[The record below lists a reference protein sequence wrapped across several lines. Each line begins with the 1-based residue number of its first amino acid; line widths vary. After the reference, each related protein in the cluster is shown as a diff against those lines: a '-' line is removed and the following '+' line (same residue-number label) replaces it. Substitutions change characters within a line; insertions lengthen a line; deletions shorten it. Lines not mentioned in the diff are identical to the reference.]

1 MDCIS
6 LQSDCY
12 SAFIINALAP
22 DWMINAL
29 DFLSTPKRARSASP
43 ETVLLAMTLL
53 LIQVDIQNNFS
64 NKLTVA
70 ILLRNQCLIE
80 KLRIIEKLCF

>member
-29 DFLSTPKRARSASP
+29 DFLSTPKRARSAAP
-43 ETVLLAMTLL
+43 ETVLLAITLL
-53 LIQVDIQNNFS
+53 LLQVDIQNQFINQSTIEIPLWHSLIKTRNIYREINF
-64 NKLTVA
+64 
-70 ILLRNQCLIE
+70 
-80 KLRIIEKLCF
+80 